1 MADSAQPIE
10 AYLVNKPIREKP
22 FPWTRVSLI
31 VVALAFMALF
41 LLLPLIIVFSQALSA
56 GIGEYVASL
65 YDPNVGSAIMMT
77 LIIAAVAVPANV
89 VFGVIASWC
98 IARFE
103 FAGRDLL
110 ITIIDLPFSI
120 SPVVA
125 GLLEVLMFGNNG
137 LFGPWLS
144 NHNIQIIFA
153 LPGMVLATTFVTFPF
168 VARELIPLAQE
179 QGNDEEEAA
188 VTLGASGFQIFWRVS
203 LPKLRWG
210 LLYGILLC
218 NARAMGEFGAVSVV
232 SGKIYGY
239 TDTLS
244 LAVES
249 LYDSYEIQA
258 AFAVASLLAMLALV
272 TLVLKAALEWRHRDE
287 LHALRRKKAA
297 T

>member
-1 MADSAQPIE
+1 MAANTQQLE
-10 AYLVNKPIREKP
+10 NLLVSKPVREKS
-22 FPWTRVSLI
+22 FPWVKVILI
-31 VVALAFMALF
+31 GTALAFMALF
-41 LLLPLIIVFSQALSA
+41 LVLPLIIVFSEALSA
-56 GIGEYVASL
+56 GLGSYLSAL
-65 YDPNVGSAIMMT
+65 ADPNVGSAIWIT

-89 VFGVIASWC
+89 IFGIMASWC

-103 FAGRDLL
+103 FVGRNLL
-110 ITIIDLPFSI
+110 ITLIDLPFSI
-120 SPVVA
+120 SPVIA
-125 GLLEVLMFGNNG
+125 GLLEVLLFGLNG
-137 LFGPWLS
+137 LFGNWLS

-153 LPGMVLATTFVTFPF
+153 LPGMILATTFVTFPF
-168 VARELIPLAQE
+168 VAREIIPLAQE

-188 VTLGASGFQIFWRVS
+188 VTLGATGFQIFWRVS

-210 LLYGILLC
+210 LLYGVLLC

-232 SGKIYGY
+232 SGKIFGL

-258 AFAVASLLAMLALV
+258 AFAVASLLGMLALV
-272 TLVLKAALEWRHRDE
+272 TLVLKAFLEWRHRDE

-297 T
+297 S

>member
-1 MADSAQPIE
+1 MAGKAEPIE
-10 AYLVNKPIREKP
+10 TFLISKPQRERT
-22 FPWTRVSLI
+22 FPWGKTVLI
-31 VVALAFMALF
+31 TVALLFMALF
-41 LLLPLIIVFSQALSA
+41 LLLPLIIVFSQALAA
-56 GIGEYVASL
+56 GFSEYITALS
-65 YDPNVGSAIMMT
+65 DPSVGTAIKLT
-77 LIIAAVAVPANV
+77 LLIAAIAVPANV
-89 VFGVIASWC
+89 VFGVIAAWC

-103 FAGRDLL
+103 FSGRNLL
-110 ITIIDLPFSI
+110 ITLIDLPFSI

-125 GLLEVLMFGNNG
+125 GLLEVLLFGLNG
-137 LFGPWLS
+137 LLGPWLS

-153 LPGMVLATTFVTFPF
+153 LPGMVIATTFVTFPF

-210 LLYGILLC
+210 LLYGVLLC

-232 SGKIYGY
+232 SGKIYGL

-287 LHALRRKKAA
+287 LHAMRRKTAA

>member
-1 MADSAQPIE
+1 MAANSPPIE
-10 AYLVNKPIREKP
+10 TYLVNRPTREKS
-22 FPWTRVSLI
+22 FPWGKTALI
-31 VVALAFMALF
+31 AVALLFMALF
-41 LLLPLIIVFSQALSA
+41 LALPLIIVFSEALSA
-56 GIGEYVASL
+56 GLGTYLTSL
-65 YDPNVGSAIMMT
+65 ADPNIGSAIWIT
-77 LIIAAVAVPANV
+77 LTIAAIAVPANV
-89 VFGVIASWC
+89 VFGVIAAWC

-103 FAGRDLL
+103 FSGRNLL
-110 ITIIDLPFSI
+110 VTLIDLPFSI

-125 GLLEVLMFGNNG
+125 GLLEVLLFGLNG
-137 LFGPWLS
+137 LLGPWLS

-168 VARELIPLAQE
+168 VAREIIPLAQE

-188 VTLGASGFQIFWRVS
+188 VTLGASGLQIFWRVS

-210 LLYGILLC
+210 LLYGVLLC

-232 SGKIYGY
+232 SGKIFGL

-287 LHALRRKKAA
+287 LHAVRRKKAA

>member
-1 MADSAQPIE
+1 MAVNTPPIE
-10 AYLVNKPIREKP
+10 DYLVAKPAREKS
-22 FPWTRVSLI
+22 FPWGKVALI
-31 VVALAFMALF
+31 TTALAFMVLF
-41 LLLPLIIVFSQALSA
+41 LVIPLLIVFTEALAA
-56 GIGEYVASL
+56 GIGSYFSAL
-65 YDPNVGSAIMMT
+65 DDPNVGSAIGLT
-77 LIIAAVAVPANV
+77 LLIAAIAVPANL
-89 VFGVIASWC
+89 VFGVIAAWC

-103 FAGRDLL
+103 FSGRNLL
-110 ITIIDLPFSI
+110 ITLIDLPFSI

-125 GLLEVLMFGNNG
+125 GLLEVLLFGSNG
-137 LFGPWLS
+137 LMGDWLS

-153 LPGMVLATTFVTFPF
+153 VPGMVLATTFVTFPF

-188 VTLGASGFQIFWRVS
+188 VTLGANGFQVFWRVS

-210 LLYGILLC
+210 LLYGVLLC

-232 SGKIYGY
+232 SGKIFGL

-249 LYDSYEIQA
+249 LYDSYETQA

-272 TLVLKAALEWRHRDE
+272 TLVLKAALEWTHRDE
-287 LHALRRKKAA
+287 LNATRRKKAA

>member
-1 MADSAQPIE
+1 MAANSPPIE
-10 AYLVNKPIREKP
+10 TYLVNRPTREKS
-22 FPWTRVSLI
+22 FPWGKTALI
-31 VVALAFMALF
+31 TVALLFMALF
-41 LLLPLIIVFSQALSA
+41 LALPLFIVFSEALSA
-56 GIGEYVASL
+56 GLGTYLTSL
-65 YDPNVGSAIMMT
+65 ADPNIGSAIWIT
-77 LIIAAVAVPANV
+77 LTIAAIAVPANV
-89 VFGVIASWC
+89 VFGVIAAWC

-103 FAGRDLL
+103 FSGRNLL
-110 ITIIDLPFSI
+110 ITLIDLPFSI

-125 GLLEVLMFGNNG
+125 GLLEVLLFGLNG
-137 LFGPWLS
+137 LLGPWLS

-168 VARELIPLAQE
+168 VAREIIPLAQE

-188 VTLGASGFQIFWRVS
+188 VTLGASGLQIFWRVS

-210 LLYGILLC
+210 LLYGVLLC

-232 SGKIYGY
+232 SGKIFGL

-287 LHALRRKKAA
+287 LHAVRRKKA
-297 T
+297 TT